1 MIKKTTAIVAVV
13 LFVILFTAGSVTAA
27 YLIKSQTDV
36 TDNTLDNEY
45 IVISATDTSD
55 FLGSAKFDT
64 VVDGPAGNTQTIT
77 YKLNTDN
84 TVDGK
89 ACAKI
94 SNTDAISF
102 TVTPTGDVGS
112 SFDLFVTCTLFTPV
126 TGLDYIMTVGS
137 EVATYQAHNDRGQ
150 SGWLFTSLAL
160 STEYDV
166 ELYVAYTNA
175 QAQSIDTNPGATLGF
190 TNYQDAQNP
199 GSIFTFVAEIPE
211 P

>member
-13 LFVILFTAGSVTAA
+13 LFVILFTAGTVTAA
-27 YLIKSQTDV
+27 YLIKSQTDI

-64 VVDGPAGNTQTIT
+64 VVNGPAGNTQTIT
-77 YKLNTDN
+77 YKLTTDS

-94 SNTDAISF
+94 SNTDVISF
-102 TVTPTGDVGS
+102 TVTPTGDVGT
-112 SFDLFVTCTLFTPV
+112 SFDLFVTCTLFNPV

-137 EVATYQAHNDRGQ
+137 ETATYQAHNDRGQ
-150 SGWLFTSLAL
+150 SGWLFTGL
-160 STEYDV
+160 TFDTYDV
-166 ELYVAYTNA
+166 ELYVGYTNA
-175 QAQSIDTNPGATLGF
+175 QAQSIATNPGATLGF
-190 TNYQDAQNP
+190 TNYQNAQNP